1 MKPMLLRVE
10 LGSHSSPNSRAR
22 HHSPRANQMNNPEH
36 SARVARRLIA
46 SMLIAGLQLAGDRSV
61 DAQQARKEAA
71 VTPLMQKGL
80 GNLPGKE
87 AILLSVAYLP
97 GGASLPHRHDANVFV
112 YVLEGSVIMQVEGH
126 DPVTLGPGQ
135 TFYEGPDDIH
145 VQSAN
150 ASATKSAKFL
160 VFMIKDK
167 DKSVSRP
174 VAGRSGSEA
183 RP

>member
-1 MKPMLLRVE
+1 MLHRVE

-22 HHSPRANQMNNPEH
+22 HRSPRANQMNNPEYT
-36 SARVARRLIA
+36 ARVARRLIV

-61 DAQQARKEAA
+61 NAQQARKDAA
-71 VTPLMQKGL
+71 VTPLMQKDL

-87 AILLSVAYLP
+87 AILLTVEYLP
-97 GGASLPHRHDANVFV
+97 GGASLPHRHDANTFV
-112 YVLEGSVIMQVEGH
+112 YVLQGSVIMQVEGH
-126 DPVTLGPGQ
+126 DPVTLGPGD
-135 TFYEGPDDIH
+135 TFYEGPEDIH

-167 DKSVSRP
+167 DKPVSRP
-174 VAGRSGSEA
+174 VAGRSSSEA